1 MRVFLYNAKLLK
13 LKIMSQKT
21 ISKQDA
27 KQMAERFY
35 DFYDKVWLIVKEM
48 LKMRNLKHT
57 NEEISLVSYHITR
70 HDKNIIEA
78 NYYSSFT
85 SSYNIQFPLSY
96 LYDENWQDD
105 YKNKLLEEKQRIA
118 QSIKQQTQ
126 ERDLKEIKRLKELYP
141 EEFNK

>member
-1 MRVFLYNAKLLK
+1 
-13 LKIMSQKT
+13 
-21 ISKQDA
+21 
-27 KQMAERFY
+27 MAERFY
-35 DFYDKVWLIVKEM
+35 DFHDKIWEIVKQII
-48 LKMRNLKHT
+48 KTQNGG
-57 NEEISLVSYHITR
+57 NEHYQISLNYYCVAR
-70 HDKNIIEA
+70 HDENIIVA
-78 NYYSSFT
+78 NYYDSHGYSKD
-85 SSYNIQFPLSY
+85 IQFPLSY